1 MFTVQLLHVSFEM
14 WGSVFCFIIALSM
27 FLGRN
32 IETKRRKILMEMQFL
47 TAVLLLMDACA
58 WGFRGNASQI
68 GYYMVRI
75 SNFMVFVLS
84 DVVLLLYHLY
94 LCQYL
99 FADTQDT
106 EEKKPLRYKIVI
118 GIAVIGICFVVLS
131 QFTHMYYYFDANNFY
146 HRNQMHFLA
155 LLIPFIGGLLDFSL
169 LLQYRKKVSAATFGC
184 LVSYMI
190 LPMVAL
196 VILIFFY
203 GIALVNISICISVIF
218 MFVVSTV
225 EQNREMA
232 EKEKEM
238 CDMRIAMTVS
248 QISPHFIF
256 NTLSSIQYMCR
267 KNPQMAEKTVKE
279 FTTYLRGNIDS
290 LTNPKNITF
299 VKELEHVK
307 SYLAIEQKRFGARVQ
322 VVYDIRETDFEIPA
336 LSLQVL
342 VENAVKHGICKKPE
356 GGTVTIRTER
366 RGQNILLTVQDTG
379 VGFDP
384 TKKKTDDKIH
394 AGIENVQTRLKNMCG
409 GKMEI
414 CSTPG
419 EGTIVV
425 LTLPVDTVTI

>member
-1 MFTVQLLHVSFEM
+1 MFTVQSLHVSFEM

-58 WGFRGNASQI
+58 WGFRGNASQT

-99 FADTQDT
+99 FADTKDT
-106 EEKKPLRYKIVI
+106 EEKKPLRYKMVI
-118 GIAVIGICFVVLS
+118 GISIIGICLVVIS
-131 QFTHMYYYFDANNFY
+131 QFTHLYYYFDAGNLY

-238 CDMRIAMTVS
+238 CDMRIAMTVPRS
-248 QISPHFIF
+248 VP
-256 NTLSSIQYMCR
+256 TLYLTPYLPFSICAGKIRRWQR
-267 KNPQMAEKTVKE
+267 K
-279 FTTYLRGNIDS
+279 R
-290 LTNPKNITF
+290 
-299 VKELEHVK
+299 
-307 SYLAIEQKRFGARVQ
+307 
-322 VVYDIRETDFEIPA
+322 
-336 LSLQVL
+336 
-342 VENAVKHGICKKPE
+342 
-356 GGTVTIRTER
+356 
-366 RGQNILLTVQDTG
+366 
-379 VGFDP
+379 
-384 TKKKTDDKIH
+384 
-394 AGIENVQTRLKNMCG
+394 
-409 GKMEI
+409 
-414 CSTPG
+414 
-419 EGTIVV
+419 
-425 LTLPVDTVTI
+425 